1 MKLYHFSTKTEARR
15 VLASSFQDGT
25 DGGCWLAEAGA
36 VWTICG
42 EKGRQTLLE
51 VTLNLTRE
59 QLAPYRREFRE
70 ETLDDLTGEPIPDS
84 LGERCG
90 PTVWYHIPAKVLN
103 PEITEIRRVPPKERN
118 RLVEGIF

>member
-1 MKLYHFSTKTEARR
+1 MKLYHFTTKTGAKR
-15 VLASSFQDGT
+15 VLASGFQNGAG
-25 DGGCWLAEAGA
+25 GGCWLAEAGA

-42 EKGRQTLLE
+42 QKSRQTLLE

-59 QLAPYRREFRE
+59 QLTPYRRKFRE
-70 ETLDDLTGEPIPDS
+70 KTLDALTGEPIPDP

-103 PEITEIRRVPPKERN
+103 PEITKIRQVTPEERK
-118 RLVEGIF
+118 RLAEGTF